1 MTSVN
6 MPKYFNRRFRDEIVV
21 SGDNINI
28 KSYCDFYYE
37 VGSKIARI
45 CNDTHLQ
52 RVLRLLYSSL
62 RFNHILDVSM
72 NSRGED
78 ITDIIHSLPYLERK
92 LFVIGYNSTA
102 EYYDYIQ
109 GLHLHMEAA
118 QIYQKRSLNEVIG
131 SIDGSFGESNRGEK
145 RKSLSA

>member
-1 MTSVN
+1 MTSVH

-21 SGDNINI
+21 SGENINI

-37 VGSKIARI
+37 VGCRVART

-52 RVLRLLYSSL
+52 RVLRLLYSSF

-92 LFVIGYNSTA
+92 LFVIGYNSVA
-102 EYYDYIQ
+102 NYYDYIQ

-118 QIYQKRSLNEVIG
+118 QIYQKRSLQEVIG
-131 SIDGSFGESNRGEK
+131 SEEGSFSEGNRGEK
-145 RKSLSA
+145 RKAITT

>member
-1 MTSVN
+1 MTSVH

-37 VGSKIARI
+37 VGCRVART

-52 RVLRLLYSSL
+52 RVLRLLYSSF

-92 LFVIGYNSTA
+92 LFVIGYNSIA
-102 EYYDYIQ
+102 NYYDYIQ

-118 QIYQKRSLNEVIG
+118 QIYQKRSLQEVIG
-131 SIDGSFGESNRGEK
+131 SAEGSFSEGNRGEK
-145 RKSLSA
+145 RKAITT